1 MEQTALLEPAAA
13 LSAPVLDVDET
24 DLYGLFKFRVDG
36 EAVPQGSFVAFIGK
50 YDGKARLKSSNEKA
64 LNAWRKYVAE
74 VATYRRPHWL
84 ADLWDG
90 PIGVS
95 YLFVRERNDGDYLA
109 DGVTLKA
116 GARRLPDTAP
126 DCDKLERA
134 VNDALTD
141 VVFTNDARIT
151 DWAGR
156 KRFAPP
162 GGSAYVDLDVY
173 LLRP

>member
-1 MEQTALLEPAAA
+1 MEQTALL
-13 LSAPVLDVDET
+13 APPEGLT
-24 DLYGLFKFRVDG
+24 TPDLQIDAGDIVGIYKFRAEG
-36 EAVPQGSFVAFIGK
+36 EAVPQGSFVAFNGK

-74 VATYRRPHWL
+74 VAGYKRPHWL
-84 ADLWDG
+84 RDLWDG
-90 PIGVS
+90 PIGMA
-95 YLFVRERNDGDYLA
+95 YLFVRERGDDYLV
-109 DGVTLKA
+109 DGTTLKK

-126 DCDKLERA
+126 DGDKLERA
-134 VNDALTD
+134 INDALTD

-156 KRFAPP
+156 KRYAPP
-162 GGSAYVDLDVY
+162 GGKAYVDLDVY